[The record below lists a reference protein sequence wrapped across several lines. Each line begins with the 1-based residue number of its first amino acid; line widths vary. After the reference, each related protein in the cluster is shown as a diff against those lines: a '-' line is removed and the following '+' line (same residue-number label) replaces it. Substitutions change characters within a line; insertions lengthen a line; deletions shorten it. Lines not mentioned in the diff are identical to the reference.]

1 MAGVSQGRDV
11 GKHRIAIVQKMPGRV
26 VFREG
31 VAELLCGPGRGG
43 MFGDRHV
50 NDPSTVVRED
60 DQDEQ
65 QPERDRRHDEQISGH
80 NLARVVG
87 EERPPRL

>member
-1 MAGVSQGRDV
+1 
-11 GKHRIAIVQKMPGRV
+11 
-26 VFREG
+26 
-31 VAELLCGPGRGG
+31 
-43 MFGDRHV
+43 MFGDRHM

-65 QPERDRRHDEQISGH
+65 QPERDRRHDEQIGGH

-87 EERPPRL
+87 EERPPAL